1 MSRAAAVFCN
11 DRFAGT
17 LTHEDDGSYTFA
29 YDTAYLDDPRTEP
42 VSLTLPKRTEPYR
55 SPVLFPFFFGL
66 LAEGE
71 QKELQL
77 RTLGAPENEHFA
89 RLVYSAN
96 ETIGAVTVR
105 REEDS

>member
-1 MSRAAAVFCN
+1 MSRNAAVFCN

-17 LTHEDDGSYTFA
+17 LTHEDDGSYSFIYDAA
-29 YDTAYLDDPRTEP
+29 YRDDPRTYP
-42 VSLTLPKRTEPYR
+42 VSLTLPKRAEPYR
-55 SPVLFPFFFGL
+55 SPVLFPFFSGL

-77 RTLGAPENEHFA
+77 RALGAPESDQFA

-105 REEDS
+105 REEGA